1 MSGQATPA
9 SDAGSESGDVPPP
22 SWQQLDGER
31 RQSEAFERRNLAT
44 PIQLE
49 DGSATEPVAPGLGT
63 LEAGSAESTVV
74 TNEDVS
80 EEAASNAETTTE
92 PAKDAGPVKE
102 TQPVNNIEPATELKP
117 KETKPGNE

>member
-49 DGSATEPVAPGLGT
+49 DGLATEPVAPILET
-63 LEAGSAESTVV
+63 LEAGASEPVV
-74 TNEDVS
+74 MTDEDVPEEPVS
-80 EEAASNAETTTE
+80 EAVTTTE
-92 PAKDAGPVKE
+92 PVKEAEPIQETEPVKDIV
-102 TQPVNNIEPATELKP
+102 PGKEPEP
-117 KETKPGNE
+117 KETKPDNE